1 MRNELS
7 KLSTFTQ
14 TILSLC
20 LSLLLSL
27 IINIALC
34 GLISDKV
41 QSEKCARK
49 CSHVPI
55 KCHRDITRQVPL
67 FLVIVSLTVVAVL
80 YP

>member
-1 MRNELS
+1 MRNELL

-27 IINIALC
+27 IINIGLC
-34 GLISDKV
+34 GLISDKA

-49 CSHVPI
+49 CHVSI